1 MISPNDASISSS
13 SSAQRDQK
21 RSAND
26 NHNMSPNNNAID
38 DDDDILFQH
47 CTKRKRLSYVDNKCI
62 EDKVSAANSSN
73 DSSSSITD
81 IASNLI
87 PKVNTTATTRTEYFD
102 NLRKSFT
109 KIGKGRDHW
118 WRIGHYSRFE
128 PSSCASADVIATTA
142 DTTPDAASTTNK
154 LYERQQQRR
163 RIIIIG
169 IQPHKNP
176 ICNGLSIVFYDTT
189 NDGIKL
195 GRILLKNETVHR
207 CSSRLLK
214 NNMGTI
220 STTNNNEFN
229 TRLIQHSAL
238 IGMEVNKANRG
249 EGLSKVFIALWLYI
263 CTVTNTYPRA
273 SIMNKPLISRV
284 LMNSFNFIPQAGG
297 RRVGLLRLTQT
308 SNNTTTS
315 RIGDS
320 DVGGGRE
327 DDEESNNNNPQ
338 YGLYS
343 LSTKPLQEIFTQRYL
358 RAQNI
363 AILDHAPPSSS
374 SNSQQQDEATTI
386 VYVKTGFEHPIAILE
401 DAVDYTPPQSLVK
414 SNIEME
420 KYCWQNSCTKFGQQQ
435 KDACLQFSN
444 EQRNILISQIDSIL
458 QIQTNAK
465 QIMNNDDDGGG
476 TIEFFANLMSL
487 KYAFVPSNEPLCRS
501 TNSDGGSIDNTPL
514 ENREEK
520 SDQSIVDRKDRM
532 Q

>member
-1 MISPNDASISSS
+1 MTKAARQAITA
-13 SSAQRDQK
+13 A
-21 RSAND
+21 
-26 NHNMSPNNNAID
+26 PNNNAID
-38 DDDDILFQH
+38 DDDDDDDDDEILFQH
-47 CTKRKRLSYVDNKCI
+47 CTKRKRLSNDDNKCI
-62 EDKVSAANSSN
+62 EDKVSAPNDSN
-73 DSSSSITD
+73 DSSSITD
-81 IASNLI
+81 RTSNLI
-87 PKVNTTATTRTEYFD
+87 PKDNTTTTTRTEYFD

-118 WRIGHYSRFE
+118 WKIGQYSIE
-128 PSSCASADVIATTA
+128 PSSCASTVVATTA
-142 DTTPDAASTTNK
+142 DITPDAASTTNK
-154 LYERQQQRR
+154 LHERQQQRR
-163 RIIIIG
+163 RIIIG

-207 CSSRLLK
+207 SSSRVLK

-220 STTNNNEFN
+220 STTNNDGFN
-229 TRLIQHSAL
+229 TRIIQYSAL

-249 EGLSKVFIALWLYI
+249 EGLSKVFIALWLNI
-263 CTVTNTYPRA
+263 CMVTNTYPRA

-297 RRVGLLRLTQT
+297 RRVGLIRLTQNC
-308 SNNTTTS
+308 NNTTS
-315 RIGDS
+315 SIGDS

-327 DDEESNNNNPQ
+327 DEEESNNNNPQ
-338 YGLYS
+338 YGLFS

-374 SNSQQQDEATTI
+374 SNSQQQNDETTV

-401 DAVDYTPPQSLVK
+401 DAVDYTPPQSLLK
-414 SNIEME
+414 SNNEIE
-420 KYCWQNSCTKFGQQQ
+420 KYCWQNSATKLGQQQ

-458 QIQTNAK
+458 QVQTNVK
-465 QIMNNDDDGGG
+465 DVRDNDDDGG

-501 TNSDGGSIDNTPL
+501 TNSDDGSIDNTPL

-520 SDQSIVDRKDRM
+520 SDQSIIDRKRSYAVTSR
-532 Q
+532 